1 MNKTLVKSCH
11 HLGLMYKFGVSV
23 KKDLSKAKKYF
34 KKACDLDPYYGVIFK
49 PCDEYKKIIE

>member
-1 MNKTLVKSCH
+1 MNKTHVKSCY
-11 HLGLMYKFGVSV
+11 HLGFMYKSGVSV

-49 PCDEYKKIIE
+49 PL